1 VVSTSCVA
9 APTFTVKLLDV
20 AEVRPVEAK
29 LNV

>member
-1 VVSTSCVA
+1 
-9 APTFTVKLLDV
+9 LLDV